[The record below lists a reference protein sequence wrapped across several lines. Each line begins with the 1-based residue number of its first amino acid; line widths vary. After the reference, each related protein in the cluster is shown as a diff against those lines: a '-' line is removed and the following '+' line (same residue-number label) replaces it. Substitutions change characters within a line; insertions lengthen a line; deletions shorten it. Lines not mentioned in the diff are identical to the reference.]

1 MNPVEMNASY
11 LEHAHSEQNHAET
24 LRPMM
29 FEQIVQFMRDQ
40 FAQAGLDE
48 PLYGFGIMASIYE
61 EELWINRTTKRSYA
75 DHTTLAARI
84 EEAARARVE
93 RK

>member
-11 LEHAHSEQNHAET
+11 LAYALSEQNHAET
-24 LRPMM
+24 LRPMI
-29 FEQIVQFMRDQ
+29 FEKIHQFMRDQ

-48 PLYGFGIMASIYE
+48 PLYGFEMMASIYE
-61 EELWINRTTKRSYA
+61 EHLWENRTTKRSYA

-84 EEAARARVE
+84 EEAARQRMSGE
-93 RK
+93 

>member
-1 MNPVEMNASY
+1 MNPVEMSSSY
-11 LEHAHSEQNHAET
+11 LEHAHSEANHAET

-29 FEQIVQFMRDQ
+29 FEQIVKFIRSQ

-48 PLYGFGIMASIYE
+48 PLYGFGMMASIYE
-61 EELWINRTTKRSYA
+61 EELWESRTTKRSYA

-84 EEAARARVE
+84 EEVARARVE